1 MSLLKIFSDRRYVH
15 AGQPHEVILFPFW
28 GPVPV
33 DKVFGQGTFDN
44 YVQMGSSFFRMVSL
58 QDADVAIMP
67 VSWDKMLANEQS
79 KGLGVEFAQLAE
91 EAGEKVVI
99 FCWGDIYLSIPIEN
113 AVVFRYEL
121 YKSKRKANE
130 FAFPTWFED
139 FTKIY
144 LGSQLPLRTKSKKP
158 TVGFCGLA
166 DPIQGMTFKDRASGA
181 LNFGLSLLRGRTP
194 QYSWREILK
203 GRTQATSSGHRA
215 RSEALSILSKSRLLE
230 TNFNIRDRFM
240 GGAYLPDGKLD
251 HDKLRMARDEYVR
264 NMVESDYVV
273 CARGAANYSIR
284 LCEALSC
291 GRIPLFI
298 DTDCVLPYDWLIDW
312 KKFTVWVDASD
323 LSKVAERVA
332 AFHEALSPDDFR
344 ELQISCRKLWEDWL
358 CPEGF
363 FANFYRHFQ
372 L

>member
-1 MSLLKIFSDRRYVH
+1 MSLLKIFSDRRYVY

-28 GPVPV
+28 GPVSV

-44 YVQMGSSFFRMVSL
+44 YIRMGSSFFQIVSL
-58 QDADVAIMP
+58 KDADLAVMP

-79 KGLGVEFAQLAE
+79 KGLGIEFAQLAE
-91 EAGEKVVI
+91 EAGKKVAI
-99 FCWGDIYLSIPIEN
+99 FCWGDIYLSIPVEN
-113 AVVFRYEL
+113 AVVFRHDL
-121 YKSKRKANE
+121 YKSKKKANE
-130 FAFPTWFED
+130 FAFTTWSED
-139 FTKIY
+139 FMKIH

-166 DPIQGMTFKDRASGA
+166 DPIQRITFKDWTRAA
-181 LNFGLSLLRGRTP
+181 LDFGLSLMRGRTP
-194 QYSWREILK
+194 HYSWREILK
-203 GRTQATSSGHRA
+203 GNTHATYPGHRA
-215 RSEALSILSKSRLLE
+215 RSESLSILSKSQLVE

-240 GGAYLPDGKLD
+240 ARAYSPDGKID
-251 HDKLRMARDEYVR
+251 HDKLRTVRDEYVR
-264 NMVESDYVV
+264 NMVDSDYIV
-273 CARGAANYSIR
+273 CARGAGNYSIR
-284 LCEALSC
+284 LSEALSC

-298 DTDCVLPYDWLIDW
+298 NTDCVLPYDWLIDW
-312 KKFTVWVDASD
+312 RKFTVWVDESD

-344 ELQISCRKLWEDWL
+344 ELQLSCRKLWEDWL

-363 FANFYRHFQ
+363 FANFYRHFE